1 MDKKKLIVGGLI
13 ALVVL
18 AIAGAETLLPAYKF
32 RGSAIDPPVPATD
45 FSLRDQNGQAFQLSD
60 QRGNIVLMFFGY
72 TNCPDICPV
81 TLAQF
86 KQARA
91 QLSHQADRVRFVFI
105 TVDPERDTAEKIKT
119 YLGAIDPAIIG
130 LGGSQAELEQVW
142 RAFGVYRQKQPG
154 QSQDD
159 YADLLEHSSRVY
171 LVDTQGNLHVTYP
184 FGLVPD
190 DVVQD
195 VQYLLRKG

>member
-1 MDKKKLIVGGLI
+1 MDKKKLIIGGLI

-18 AIAGAETLLPAYKF
+18 AIAGAETLLQAYQF
-32 RGSAIDPPVPATD
+32 RGSVIDPPVPASD
-45 FSLRDQNGQAFQLSD
+45 FSLQDQNGQAFQLGD
-60 QRGNIVLMFFGY
+60 QRGKIVLIFFGY
-72 TNCPDICPV
+72 TNCPDICPL

-91 QLSHQADRVRFVFI
+91 QLGQQADRVRFVFI
-105 TVDPERDTAEKIKT
+105 TVDPERDTEEKIKT
-119 YLGAIDPAIIG
+119 YLGAIDPAIVG

-142 RAFGVYRQKQPG
+142 RAYGVYRQKQPG
-154 QSQDD
+154 QSQND

-171 LVDTQGNLHVTYP
+171 LVDTQGNLRVTYP
-184 FGLVPD
+184 SGLVSD

-195 VQYLLRKG
+195 VKYLLRKG

>member
-1 MDKKKLIVGGLI
+1 MDKKKLIIGGLI

-18 AIAGAETLLPAYKF
+18 AIAGAETFLPAYKF
-32 RGSAIDPPVPATD
+32 RGSVIDPPVPASNFT
-45 FSLRDQNGQAFQLSD
+45 LKDQNGQAFQLSD
-60 QRGNIVLMFFGY
+60 QRGKIVLMFFGY

-105 TVDPERDTAEKIKT
+105 TVDPDRDTAEKMKT
-119 YLGAIDPAIIG
+119 YLGAIDPAIFG

-142 RAFGVYRQKQPG
+142 RAYGVYRQRQPG

>member
-1 MDKKKLIVGGLI
+1 MDKKKLIIGGLI

-18 AIAGAETLLPAYKF
+18 AIAGAETLLQAYQF
-32 RGSAIDPPVPATD
+32 RGSVIDPPVPASD
-45 FSLRDQNGQAFQLSD
+45 FSLQDQNGQAFQLGD
-60 QRGNIVLMFFGY
+60 QRGKIVLMFFGY
-72 TNCPDICPV
+72 TNCPDICPL

-91 QLSHQADRVRFVFI
+91 QLGQQADRVRFVFI
-105 TVDPERDTAEKIKT
+105 TVDPERDTEEKIKT
-119 YLGAIDPAIIG
+119 YLGAIDPAIVG

-142 RAFGVYRQKQPG
+142 RAYGVYRQKQPG
-154 QSQDD
+154 QSQND

-171 LVDTQGNLHVTYP
+171 LVDTQGNLRVTYP
-184 FGLVPD
+184 SGLVSD

-195 VQYLLRKG
+195 VKYLLRKG

>member
-1 MDKKKLIVGGLI
+1 MDKKKLIIGGLI

-18 AIAGAETLLPAYKF
+18 AIAGAETLLQAYQF
-32 RGSAIDPPVPATD
+32 RGSVIDPPVPASD
-45 FSLRDQNGQAFQLSD
+45 FTLQDQNGQAFQLGD
-60 QRGNIVLMFFGY
+60 QRGKIVLIFFGY
-72 TNCPDICPV
+72 TNCPDICPL

-91 QLSHQADRVRFVFI
+91 QLGQQADRVRFVFI
-105 TVDPERDTAEKIKT
+105 TVDPERDTEEKIKT
-119 YLGAIDPAIIG
+119 YLGAIDPAIVG

-142 RAFGVYRQKQPG
+142 RAYGVYRQKQPG
-154 QSQDD
+154 QSQND

-171 LVDTQGNLHVTYP
+171 LVDTQGNLRVTYP
-184 FGLVPD
+184 SGLVSD

-195 VQYLLRKG
+195 VKYLLRKG